1 MRIHQLPEGARFEY
15 QGQEYVKTGPLV
27 ASGPGGS
34 RFIPKHAVLKPIGD
48 VQPLVEKSPSD
59 PLPRGQVLAAFGAF
73 SAQCRAFVP
82 EERQEEFDA
91 ACRSF
96 VRGLA

>member
-1 MRIHQLPEGARFEY
+1 MRIHQMPEGARFEY

-27 ASGPGGS
+27 ATGLGGS

-48 VQPLVEKSPSD
+48 VQPLVEKSSSD
-59 PLPRGQVLAAFGAF
+59 PLPRGQVLAAFNGF

-82 EERQEEFDA
+82 EERQGEFDA
-91 ACRSF
+91 ACRVF
-96 VRGLA
+96 IRDFG